1 MASLESSL
9 VNSIV
14 GAGTFFKG
22 NITVS
27 GLLRIDGD
35 FRGGVHTDGR
45 VIIGRGGRADCTI
58 DAATVVIGGVFR
70 GTIYARDK
78 VIALESA
85 LVTGNIYSPRLIAE
99 AGVVLDGAIH
109 IRGFDEQPASDE
121 VYKPADP
128 IDSRPPRKGR
138 RRRKQTD
145 HTVAGTSE
153 NSPADISPKHT
164 RSIDSEEHTEY
175 ASPSKGASYRWRSE
189 SSDAPSD
196 TTNKTDTD

>member
-1 MASLESSL
+1 MASLESTL

-22 NITVS
+22 TIAVS

-35 FRGGVHTDGR
+35 FRGNVQTDGR

-85 LVTGNIYSPRLIAE
+85 IVTGNIYSPRLIAE
-99 AGVVLDGAIH
+99 SGVLLDGAIH
-109 IRGFDEQPASDE
+109 IRGTEAGDEPPE
-121 VYKPADP
+121 RRVGDP
-128 IDSRPPRKGR
+128 IGEQQTRRRPGRRTSR
-138 RRRKQTD
+138 RRRER
-145 HTVAGTSE
+145 V
-153 NSPADISPKHT
+153 
-164 RSIDSEEHTEY
+164 
-175 ASPSKGASYRWRSE
+175 PSVE
-189 SSDAPSD
+189 PSDAPSGD
-196 TTNKTDTD
+196 GV

>member
-1 MASLESSL
+1 MASIESSL

-35 FRGGVHTDGR
+35 FRGGIQTEGR

-85 LVTGNIYSPRLIAE
+85 IVSGNIYSPRLIAE
-99 AGVVLDGAIH
+99 SGVVLDGAVH
-109 IRGFDEQPASDE
+109 IRGTENESDE
-121 VYKPADP
+121 EKNRPVADP
-128 IDSRPPRKGR
+128 IDQPQHRKRGRARKRRGGR
-138 RRRKQTD
+138 RSASSS
-145 HTVAGTSE
+145 VANGV
-153 NSPADISPKHT
+153 
-164 RSIDSEEHTEY
+164 
-175 ASPSKGASYRWRSE
+175 
-189 SSDAPSD
+189 SSDADNGDAHASDHPS
-196 TTNKTDTD
+196 NRFRKR